1 MECKQLHTFNVF
13 FRLLAKIMP
22 VQNTSYRG
30 KKNTTGER
38 KEWRA
43 LREDNKSREGR
54 AKTQGNKRERQR
66 KRAKVEGK
74 KLQEIGIME
83 RIYNGDK
90 WLLIHSDNKV
100 HFSFGSA
107 NANAFISRSSP
118 SERQKLLPRS
128 LLFMH
133 IVFVRNPFSC
143 ECGRKNQSEKNNKVE
158 RNP

>member
-1 MECKQLHTFNVF
+1 
-13 FRLLAKIMP
+13 
-22 VQNTSYRG
+22 
-30 KKNTTGER
+30 
-38 KEWRA
+38 
-43 LREDNKSREGR
+43 
-54 AKTQGNKRERQR
+54 
-66 KRAKVEGK
+66 
-74 KLQEIGIME
+74 ME

-158 RNP
+158 RNPWKFIMAAVAFYAYLFSAWPVLLFFLPLLQVSLLCFNSNKVLVLHIFYAVLCVYYKHINTIDTKAVANYCSDS